1 MVSPSS
7 LSGRSEA
14 YDLKLPDQ
22 SSHIRAMMILLSALY
37 HFLCF
42 GLFNLLL
49 LLWGYDDDTFEVSG
63 PDVDVALFLG
73 VFNFD

>member
-14 YDLKLPDQ
+14 NELKLPDQ
-22 SSHIRAMMILLSALY
+22 SSHIRAMMIRLSALY

-42 GLFNLLL
+42 CLLL
-49 LLWGYDDDTFEVSG
+49 RLLWGLYDDDTFEVSG
-63 PDVDVALFLG
+63 PDVDDALFLG